1 MKASELHMM
10 HEYGKGWQFCVHV
23 SEEAV
28 GLAKMICDKFRD
40 GYVDI
45 QVEKWSDKR
54 SLQANA
60 YFHVLCNKIAEA
72 TKSSM
77 DDVKKLL
84 VSQYGTLERGSDGK
98 YMAVK
103 VPKNTDIEKIYP
115 YFRHIGEDENGLDI
129 YLFFK
134 QTHTLT
140 KDEMN
145 RLITGTQDE
154 AKALGIEVLTP
165 QELERM
171 MNAWNRKNAIS
182 ADE

>member
-1 MKASELHMM
+1 MKASELKLT
-10 HEYGKGWQFCVHV
+10 HEYGKGWQFVVHV

-28 GLAKMICDKFRD
+28 GLAKMLCDKFRD
-40 GYVDI
+40 GYVDV

-60 YFHVLCNKIAEA
+60 YFHVLVNKIAEA

-84 VSQYGTLERGSDGK
+84 VSQYGTLARGSDGK

-115 YFRHIGEDENGLDI
+115 YFRHIGTDENGLDM

-134 QTHTLT
+134 HTADLN

-145 RLITGTQDE
+145 RLIQGTVDE
-154 AKALGIEVLTP
+154 AKALNIETLTP
-165 QELERM
+165 QEIERM
-171 MNAWNRKNAIS
+171 VGKWQGATS
-182 ADE
+182 AAE